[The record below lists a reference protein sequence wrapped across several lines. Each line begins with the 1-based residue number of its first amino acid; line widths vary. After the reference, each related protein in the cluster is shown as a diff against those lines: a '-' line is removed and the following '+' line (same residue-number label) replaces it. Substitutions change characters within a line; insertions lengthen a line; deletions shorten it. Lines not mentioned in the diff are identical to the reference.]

1 MHFLCSVQYFN
12 QFSLGV
18 ITTLAGTGKPGNK
31 DNRDGMKASFHCPA
45 GITVDQ
51 ITGNV
56 FVADQNN
63 HCIRKISPQ
72 GPLLLFRVFF
82 SFLPLPF
89 PPKPHFIT

>member
-72 GPLLLFRVFF
+72 GLPSSSFVY
-82 SFLPLPF
+82 SFLSYLSPFLPNL
-89 PPKPHFIT
+89 TL